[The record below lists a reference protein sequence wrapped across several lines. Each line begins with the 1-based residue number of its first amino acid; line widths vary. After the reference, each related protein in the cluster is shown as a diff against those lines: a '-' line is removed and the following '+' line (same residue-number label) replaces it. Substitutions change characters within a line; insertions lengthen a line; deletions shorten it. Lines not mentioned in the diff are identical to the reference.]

1 MKNAI
6 ARLLLGAVL
15 AAAPVTAQTP
25 PHASAGRE
33 VEVEP
38 LNCWWRTDTAAV
50 EVGERFTLTL
60 TCSVVEIDRNA
71 VVVDPS
77 QLEPGAL
84 SLAPFEV
91 VGGTRHEDV
100 AAPPRRYFQYEYTVR
115 IVGSTFFGLDVEI
128 PSISVKYNIVSK
140 IGGTEGRD
148 QIYVLPA
155 LPMRVISLVPSK
167 ATDIRDISR
176 ETFADRE
183 ARRRRATEE
192 LVAAAVAGAF
202 AIVLL
207 GVALARLVSRYRKKV
222 PVGSRPLPPVTLLA
236 ACLRAVRRLQSEI
249 AREGWTHDRVASAC
263 AIFRVAAAVA
273 LGETVAQSPTERDA
287 PVHEGQV
294 PLRSGVFRARRALIS
309 AATSAETIER
319 ALANPAVGRRA
330 GAVAGV
336 LGDVHR
342 VLQVFSTTRYGRN
355 AVLDAASLET
365 ALDDGTRAIR
375 RLRWMNVWPMRMA
388 GPLVG
393 AAAAVVAGA
402 PWLR

>member
-6 ARLLLGAVL
+6 VRVLLGAVL
-15 AAAPVTAQTP
+15 AGVPAAAQAP
-25 PHASAGRE
+25 PRAPAGRE

-38 LNCWWRTDTAAV
+38 LNCWWRTDKAAV

-60 TCSVVEIDRNA
+60 TCGVVEIDRNS

-84 SLAPFEV
+84 SLAPFEI

-100 AAPPRRYFQYEYTVR
+100 VAPPRRYFQYEYSVR

-128 PSISVKYNIVSK
+128 PSTTIKYNIVSK

-155 LPMRVISLVPSK
+155 LPMRIISLVPSK
-167 ATDIRDISR
+167 ATDIRDVSH

-207 GVALARLVSRYRKKV
+207 GLALARLVGRYRKKV
-222 PVGSRPLPPVTLLA
+222 PVGSRPLPPSTLLA

-249 AREGWTHDRVASAC
+249 AREGWTPDRVARAC
-263 AIFRVAAAVA
+263 AVFRVASAVA
-273 LGETVAQSPTERDA
+273 LGETVAQSPAERDA

-294 PLRSGVFRARRALIS
+294 PLRTGVIRVRRILIS
-309 AATSAETIER
+309 AATSPETIER
-319 ALANPAVGRRA
+319 ALANPVVGRRA
-330 GAVAGV
+330 GGAAA
-336 LGDVHR
+336 LSDLHR
-342 VLQVFSTTRYGRN
+342 VLCVFSTTRYGRN
-355 AVLDAASLET
+355 AVLDTASLET
-365 ALDDGTRAIR
+365 ALDDGTGAIR
-375 RLRWMNVWPMRMA
+375 RLRWMNAWPMRMA
-388 GPLVG
+388 GPL
-393 AAAAVVAGA
+393 ARATSAVVAGA
-402 PWLR
+402 LWLR